1 MIFLLYFF
9 SVFFCLI
16 SAKNEEYKGYKVYN
30 IAVESQSHQ
39 DQIISLKNDV
49 LDFWRLPSFEHGTT
63 GKVMVPPSHSDW
75 FEDQLTT
82 LGLEKDIH
90 IEDVHE
96 YLTKAE
102 NKIKRVRY
110 DTDYIGDYD
119 DDNSGDGNYEI
130 DDSQPDSQPDTPF
143 DIKAYHR
150 YDDILKYLESLE
162 EKYKDFNVNFDVVQY
177 GITEQNRK
185 LFHIK
190 LTNAASTASRTAKPI
205 VVVEAAINP
214 RDWIT
219 VPAAL
224 NVVDQVLD
232 HNKFLEDLEWIIIP
246 VTNPDGYEYTHTN
259 LRLWTKSRSTR
270 SNLGIICPGV
280 NINRNFDLDWLHFDS
295 SSSPCSHLYAGVE
308 AFSEIEAQMIKDII
322 QENKSRIKLYI
333 SLQNNG
339 GYISYPWNYERA
351 ASGMFRQHH
360 LLGLEMVK
368 SMNNP
373 YKLGVGSTIFDR
385 ASGTSSDYARDND
398 ILYTF
403 NIDVVQSDDGVVI
416 PEKDIGEIIEDVW
429 NAIAVAADEMI
440 KLYVSDSGQNTNS
453 VNEL

>member
-1 MIFLLYFF
+1 MIFFVYFF
-9 SVFFCLI
+9 SVFFCFVA
-16 SAKNEEYKGYKVYN
+16 AKNEEYKGYKVYN
-30 IAVESQSHQ
+30 IAIESQSHQ
-39 DQIISLKNDV
+39 DRIISLKNDL
-49 LDFWRLPSFEHGTT
+49 LDFWRLPNFEHNTT
-63 GKVMVPPSHSDW
+63 GKVMVPPSHFDW
-75 FEDQLTT
+75 FEDQLTAI
-82 LGLEKDIH
+82 GVEKDVH

-96 YLTKAE
+96 HLMKAE
-102 NKIKRVRY
+102 NTINYVRS
-110 DTDYIGDYD
+110 DTDYVGDYD
-119 DDNSGDGNYEI
+119 DDNSGDGNIEI
-130 DDSQPDSQPDTPF
+130 DDNQPETPF
-143 DIKAYHR
+143 DIKAYQR
-150 YDDILKYLESLE
+150 YDDILKYLDSLE
-162 EKYKDFNVNFDVVQY
+162 EKYKGSAVKFDVIQY

-185 LFHIK
+185 LVYIK
-190 LTNAASTASRTAKPI
+190 VTNAATSTSRATVKPI

-219 VPAAL
+219 IPAAL
-224 NVVDQVLD
+224 NVVDQILEES
-232 HNKFLEDLEWIIIP
+232 KFIKDLEWIIIP
-246 VTNPDGYEYTHTN
+246 VTNPDGYEYSHTN

-368 SMNNP
+368 SMKNP
-373 YKLGVGSTIFDR
+373 YKLGVGSSIFDR
-385 ASGTSSDYARDND
+385 ASGTSSDYAREND

-403 NIDVVQSDDGVVI
+403 NIDVAQGDDGVVI
-416 PEKDIGEIIEDVW
+416 PETDIGEIVDDVW
-429 NAIAVAADEMI
+429 KAIAVAADEMI
-440 KLYVSDSGQNTNS
+440 KLYV
-453 VNEL
+453 